1 MDSTGS
7 TDSAHAAI
15 ERRAELSQFLRT
27 RRARLRPADV
37 GLVSYGQR
45 RVPGLRREELAQ
57 LAGVSVEYY
66 VRLEQGRNP
75 HVSDSVLEAVGR
87 ALRLDA
93 AEQDHLRNLARP
105 DRARPAARARST
117 SLAPEPVRPAL
128 QRLIDAQPGPAYL
141 CGPLTEVVAWNAQ
154 AVAVFGDFGQLP
166 DEQRNFAYLI
176 FLDEAYRAL
185 FADSWQE
192 KAESTVGLLR
202 VSVGRHPD
210 DPALASLIGTL
221 AMKSE
226 EFGALWAQQDVHEK
240 AAGQYALRHPVVGPL
255 DLDFEILHLPEAERV
270 LVSYL
275 PTPGTD
281 AAENLG
287 LLASWTG

>member
-1 MDSTGS
+1 MDLTV
-7 TDSAHAAI
+7 
-15 ERRAELSQFLRT
+15 ERRTELSQFLRT

-75 HVSDSVLEAVGR
+75 HVSDSVLESVGR
-87 ALRLDA
+87 ALRLDP
-93 AEQDHLRNLARP
+93 AEQEHLRNLARP
-105 DRARPAARARST
+105 DRARPATRTAA
-117 SLAPEPVRPAL
+117 APRHEPVRPGLRRLLDAL
-128 QRLIDAQPGPAYL
+128 PGPAYL

-154 AVAVFGDFGQLP
+154 AAAVFGDFDRLP
-166 DEQRNFAYLI
+166 EEQRTFAHLV
-176 FLDEAYRAL
+176 FLDETYRSLLAGSL
-185 FADSWQE
+185 QA
-192 KAESTVGLLR
+192 KAEATVGFLR
-202 VSVGRHPD
+202 VSVGRYPD

-226 EFGALWAQQDVHEK
+226 EFGTLWARQDVHEK
-240 AAGQYALRHPVVGPL
+240 GAGRYALRHPVVGPL
-255 DLDFEILHLPEAERV
+255 DLDFEILHLPDTGQV
-270 LVSYL
+270 LVTYL
-275 PTPGTD
+275 PAPGTD